1 MDYLFSKRKYHKI
14 GLDTYTFNE
23 KMIYV
28 AKKVGFIEEGIE
40 REIRKWK
47 SKWVNRINYG
57 MLVNEYKN
65 LKEKVSIE
73 YE

>member
-1 MDYLFSKRKYHKI
+1 
-14 GLDTYTFNE
+14 
-23 KMIYV
+23 MIYV